1 MNAGLALAGVGRTPC
16 GRSQVENLIG
26 IAGAQLVRFPPANI
40 QLRRAQLSLILA
52 VLVPTILM
60 IVAGIILLATTK
72 SSTTLA
78 LGVLILA
85 GCATGLTGYILG
97 SIFVGKGASL
107 ARVQNDFVSSVSH
120 ELRTPITSI
129 RLLIEAL
136 GADRLLAEEKAK
148 VLSLLA
154 QETSRLENLVT
165 RVLELSKLETGGHLF
180 AREPVNVAELV
191 HESISAFDALTLSNP
206 VAVTVDLDATLI
218 VNGDHSTLVRALVNL
233 LVNAWKYTGEDK
245 KISVHTHAAGRWV
258 EVCVR
263 DNGIG
268 LARTEKREIFEQFV
282 RGKAALTG
290 GAPGLGLGL
299 AFVRAIVRGHRG
311 KIDTRA
317 MAGGGTEFRLRLR
330 YPRKLRRSRG
340 AQAQLTVG
348 DKS

>member
-1 MNAGLALAGVGRTPC
+1 M
-16 GRSQVENLIG
+16 
-26 IAGAQLVRFPPANI
+26 RFPPANI

-136 GADRLLAEEKAK
+136 GADRLPADEKAK

-154 QETSRLENLVT
+154 QETSRLETLVT
-165 RVLELSKLETGGHLF
+165 RVLELSKLETGGHMF
-180 AREPVNVAELV
+180 ARDPVNIAALV

-206 VAVTVDLDATLI
+206 VAVQTDVDDTLI
-218 VNGDHSTLVRALVNL
+218 IDGDRSTLVRALVNL
-233 LVNAWKYTGEDK
+233 LVNAWKYSGDDK
-245 KISVHTHAAGRWV
+245 KISVHAHAAGRWV
-258 EVCVR
+258 EICVR

-268 LARTEKREIFEQFV
+268 LDRLEKREIFEQFV
-282 RGKAALTG
+282 RGKAALAG
-290 GAPGLGLGL
+290 GAPGVGLGL
-299 AFVRAIVRGHRG
+299 SFVRVIVRAHRG

-317 MAGGGTEFRLRLR
+317 VPGGGTEFRLRLR
-330 YPRKLRRSRG
+330 YPRRLRRSHS
-340 AQAQLTVG
+340 
-348 DKS
+348 KSATLSAGGKT

>member
-1 MNAGLALAGVGRTPC
+1 M
-16 GRSQVENLIG
+16 
-26 IAGAQLVRFPPANI
+26 RFPPANI

-52 VLVPTILM
+52 VLVPTIIM
-60 IVAGIILLATTK
+60 IVLGIILLATSR

-78 LGVLILA
+78 LSVLILA

-136 GADRLLAEEKAK
+136 GADRLQADEKAK

-154 QETSRLENLVT
+154 QETNRLETLVT
-165 RVLELSKLETGGHLF
+165 RVLELSRLEAGGHMF
-180 AREPVNVAELV
+180 DRAPVKIVDLIN
-191 HESISAFDALTLSNP
+191 ESISAFDALTLTNP
-206 VAVTVDLDATLI
+206 VAVAVTADSSLV
-218 VNGDHSTLVRALVNL
+218 VNGDRSTLVRAIVNL
-233 LVNAWKYTGEDK
+233 LVNAWKYTGDDK
-245 KISVHTHAAGRWV
+245 KISVHAQAAGRWI

-268 LARTEKREIFEQFV
+268 LDRTEKREIFEQFV
-282 RGKAALTG
+282 RGKAALSG
-290 GAPGLGLGL
+290 GAPGVGLGL
-299 AFVRAIVRGHRG
+299 AFVRVIVRAHRG

-317 MAGGGTEFRLRLR
+317 LAGGGTEFRVRLR
-330 YPRKLRRSRG
+330 NRRRKSDREME
-340 AQAQLTVG
+340 TI
-348 DKS
+348 